1 MTTLLISLRN
11 TAISGFFFLLP
22 VVVIFIILTKVWT
35 ALASVGGNLAAM
47 FGMKSIMGLGGAN
60 VLTGL
65 LMIAVCF
72 VCGLLVRL
80 RFMAALSNTIE
91 TKLAKHIPGYDT
103 YKALAEEKLQNK
115 VRMLPYST
123 ALIRQDEYW
132 RPAYVVEQDQ
142 NGNCVVFLPEIPD
155 TSRGHT
161 LLVSR
166 ESIKLVP
173 SVTANQLDASL
184 KKMGKGLLTEYGIA
198 RLAESEKM

>member
-1 MTTLLISLRN
+1 MTTLWISLRN

-35 ALASVGGNLAAM
+35 TLASVGGNLAAM
-47 FGMKSIMGLGGAN
+47 FGMKSIIGLGGAN

-65 LMIAVCF
+65 LLIAVCL

-80 RFMAALSNTIE
+80 RFMAALSNTVE
-91 TKLAKHIPGYDT
+91 TKLTKHIPGYET
-103 YKALAEEKLQNK
+103 YKALAEEKLQNR
-115 VRMLPYST
+115 VRILPYST

-155 TSRGHT
+155 TGRGHT
-161 LLVSR
+161 LLVAR
-166 ESIKLVP
+166 DLIKLVP
-173 SVTANQLDASL
+173 SITANQLDASL

-198 RLAESEKM
+198 RQAESEKM

>member
-11 TAISGFFFLLP
+11 VAISGFFFLLP

-65 LMIAVCF
+65 LMIAICF

-80 RFMAALSNTIE
+80 PFMAALSNTVE

-115 VRMLPYST
+115 VRILPYST
-123 ALIRQDEYW
+123 ALIKQHEYW
-132 RPAYVVEQDQ
+132 SPAYIVEQDRD
-142 NGNCVVFLPEIPD
+142 GNCVVFVPDIPD
-155 TSRGHT
+155 TSKGHT
-161 LLVSR
+161 VIVTRDLV
-166 ESIKLVP
+166 KLVP

-184 KKMGKGLLTEYGIA
+184 KKMGKGLLTEHGI
-198 RLAESEKM
+198 EMS